1 MYCTTEQ
8 ISFTGLLGAEPPS
21 TGGMKFGLDEIGP
34 TNEGEVSGLTSARA
48 LAIPEIPHVAVS
60 PKMMIKEMNPL
71 LTLALP

>member
-21 TGGMKFGLDEIGP
+21 TGGTKSGLAEIGP
-34 TNEGEVSGLTSARA
+34 TNEVEVSGLTSACA

-60 PKMMIKEMNPL
+60 PRMMMKEMNPL